1 VWLTGVTSTDLPGL
15 AAVGKQDGYV
25 AALDV
30 GVGAVTYSQRFTAK
44 DRMDA
49 PTSIA
54 VGATGASALDRLGL
68 PSGTIQLG
76 AAMLNTNPFV
86 VDNGPLVTTATSL
99 RAGDQFQLKVGTS
112 PATTITIAADDTMSS
127 LASKIRSAGLF
138 EVNVQT
144 LTGSAGA
151 TLELTPDSDRTTFQ
165 LLAGPS
171 GRDALTSL
179 GLKPGLIRN
188 TILDKTKGV
197 IPADKGT
204 QTYGLRFT
212 TQLDLNSK
220 ADIAAALDAVGNA
233 TTVVRAIYADLKQAA
248 TPKDPTSA
256 ANGGTVP
263 AYITNQIA
271 DYQAALDRLTAGNST
286 DPNSGSS
293 LVSLFG

>member
-1 VWLTGVTSTDLPGL
+1 
-15 AAVGKQDGYV
+15 
-25 AALDV
+25 
-30 GVGAVTYSQRFTAK
+30 
-44 DRMDA
+44 MDA
-49 PTSIA
+49 STSIA

-86 VDNGPLVTTATSL
+86 VDNGPLVTTDTSA
-99 RAGDQFQLKVGTS
+99 RAGDQFQIKVGNS

-127 LASKIRSAGLF
+127 LAEKIRSAGLF
-138 EVNVQT
+138 EVNVQS
-144 LTGSAGA
+144 LTGSSGT
-151 TLELTPDSDRTTFQ
+151 TLELTPDNDRTTFQ
-165 LLAGPS
+165 LLAGPA

-188 TILDKTKGV
+188 TIVDKTKGV

-212 TQLDLNSK
+212 APLDLNSK
-220 ADIAAALDAVGNA
+220 ADIAAALTAVSNA
-233 TTVVRAIYADLKQAA
+233 TTTVRAIYADLKQAA
-248 TPKDPTSA
+248 TPKDPASA
-256 ANGGTVP
+256 AGGTVP

-271 DYQAALDRLTAGNST
+271 DYQAALDRLTGGSST
-286 DPNSGSS
+286 DTSGGSS